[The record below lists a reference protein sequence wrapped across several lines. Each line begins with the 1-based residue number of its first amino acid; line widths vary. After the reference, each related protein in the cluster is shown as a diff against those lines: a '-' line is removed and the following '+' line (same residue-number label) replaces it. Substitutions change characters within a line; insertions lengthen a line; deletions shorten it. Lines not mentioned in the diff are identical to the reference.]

1 MLVDIREKISLPVP
15 AESVSYVIP
24 FGNLPPHSCGT
35 RAKSAD
41 LLFASHTGLIP
52 GMTIVTAPSHSGTAQ
67 LSASL
72 AHVKAAGWG
81 KGLSI
86 LTRITVMAFRHPWQ
100 SGAAIGATFIAS
112 AFQLMI
118 PQLLGRAIDQAQG
131 IGAQV
136 GAQVGAQGSSG
147 LAAQDAL
154 LWTAILLLGAS
165 VLRGLFTMVQNY
177 YSEAVGHHIG
187 YELRLACYEKIQRLS
202 FSFHDTMH
210 SGDLITIG
218 LLDLE
223 GVRMYFS
230 TALVR
235 MIFLSVL
242 IGIGAYLLLSTDIVL
257 GLLALSFVPFVGWR
271 SSVAQLRLRATWLD
285 LQERLAVLTRV
296 MEENLGG
303 IRVVRAFSAQD
314 HELEKFDAASRN
326 ALSLAH
332 QRVGI
337 RVANTSAMTL
347 SFFAAMG
354 LVLWVGGGKVIAG
367 EITVGTLASF
377 LTFMTI
383 LQMPVRQLGL
393 MVNAFARAST
403 CGARLFGLL
412 DMEIAVRDEPK
423 APDLRITDG
432 TLRFE
437 NVGFA
442 YPASPDNPAL
452 QGVTFEA
459 KRGET
464 IGIVGPP
471 GSGKST
477 IAHLIPRFYD
487 VTGGRIT
494 IDGQDIRDVRLQS
507 LRRSVV
513 VVQQDSFLFTTTIEN
528 NIAYGDPWAR
538 EAQIAKAS
546 ESAQLHNYVL
556 GLPSS
561 YGTVVGERGV
571 SLSGGQRQRLSI
583 ARAVMLKPAVMVFDD
598 STAAIDAAT
607 EQRIRSAMRRYASE
621 RVTIVVAHRL
631 SSLMHADRI
640 LFVED
645 GRIVEQ
651 GTHEQLLAI
660 GGRYK
665 ALYDL
670 QIRPDDEALVG

>member
-1 MLVDIREKISLPVP
+1 M
-15 AESVSYVIP
+15 A
-24 FGNLPPHSCGT
+24 
-35 RAKSAD
+35 
-41 LLFASHTGLIP
+41 
-52 GMTIVTAPSHSGTAQ
+52 
-67 LSASL
+67 L
-72 AHVKAAGWG
+72 ATAAGWG
-81 KGLSI
+81 RGLFT
-86 LTRITVMAFRHPWQ
+86 LVRITMMAFRHPWQ
-100 SGAAIGATFIAS
+100 SGFAIGATLVAS
-112 AFQLMI
+112 TFQLMI
-118 PQLLGRAIDQAQG
+118 PRLLGQAVDHTQMAMSG
-131 IGAQV
+131 GAAGQ
-136 GAQVGAQGSSG
+136 
-147 LAAQDAL
+147 AAQDAL
-154 LWTAILLLGAS
+154 LTTALLLLGAS

-202 FSFHDTMH
+202 FSFHDTVH

-235 MIFLSVL
+235 MILLSIL
-242 IGIGAYLLLSTDIVL
+242 IGIGAYMLLSTDIVL

-271 SSVAQLRLRATWLD
+271 SSATQLRLRATWLD
-285 LQERLAVLTRV
+285 LQERLSVLTRI

-303 IRVVRAFSAQD
+303 IRVVRAFAAQD
-314 HELEKFDAASRN
+314 HELSKFEAASKN
-326 ALSLAH
+326 ALALAH

-337 RVANTSAMTL
+337 RVLNTSAMTF
-347 SFFAAMG
+347 SFFLAMG
-354 LVLWVGGGKVIAG
+354 LVLFVGGGKVTSG

-403 CGARLFGLL
+403 CGSRLFSLL
-412 DMEIAVRDEPK
+412 DLDIAIKD
-423 APDLRITDG
+423 APDAKELAVTDG
-432 TLRFE
+432 VLRFE
-437 NVGFA
+437 NVSFA
-442 YPASPDNPAL
+442 YPGSEKRTVLHD
-452 QGVTFEA
+452 VSFEA
-459 KRGET
+459 RRGQT

-487 VTGGRIT
+487 VSGGKIT
-494 IDGQDIRDVRLQS
+494 IDGQDIRKATLQS
-507 LRRSVV
+507 LRRAVA

-528 NIAYGDPWAR
+528 NIAYGDPWAKEGR
-538 EAQIAKAS
+538 IERAS

-556 GLPSS
+556 GLPTG
-561 YGTVVGERGV
+561 YDTVVGERGV

-583 ARAVMLKPAVMVFDD
+583 ARALMLKPAVMVFDD

-607 EQRIRSAMRRYASE
+607 EQRIRSAMRRYAAD
-621 RVTIVVAHRL
+621 RVTIIVAHRL
-631 SSLMHADRI
+631 SSLMHADQI

-645 GRIVEQ
+645 GRIVER
-651 GTHEQLLAI
+651 GTHQALLVL

-670 QIRPDDEALVG
+670 QVRPGDEVLSA

>member
-1 MLVDIREKISLPVP
+1 
-15 AESVSYVIP
+15 
-24 FGNLPPHSCGT
+24 
-35 RAKSAD
+35 
-41 LLFASHTGLIP
+41 
-52 GMTIVTAPSHSGTAQ
+52 
-67 LSASL
+67 
-72 AHVKAAGWG
+72 
-81 KGLSI
+81 
-86 LTRITVMAFRHPWQ
+86 
-100 SGAAIGATFIAS
+100 
-112 AFQLMI
+112 
-118 PQLLGRAIDQAQG
+118 
-131 IGAQV
+131 
-136 GAQVGAQGSSG
+136 
-147 LAAQDAL
+147 
-154 LWTAILLLGAS
+154 
-165 VLRGLFTMVQNY
+165 
-177 YSEAVGHHIG
+177 
-187 YELRLACYEKIQRLS
+187 
-202 FSFHDTMH
+202 
-210 SGDLITIG
+210 
-218 LLDLE
+218 
-223 GVRMYFS
+223 
-230 TALVR
+230 
-235 MIFLSVL
+235 
-242 IGIGAYLLLSTDIVL
+242 
-257 GLLALSFVPFVGWR
+257 
-271 SSVAQLRLRATWLD
+271 
-285 LQERLAVLTRV
+285 V

-303 IRVVRAFSAQD
+303 IRVVRAFAAQD
-314 HELEKFDAASRN
+314 HELDKFDTASRS
-326 ALSLAH
+326 ALELAH

-347 SFFAAMG
+347 SFFAAMC
-354 LVLWVGGGKVIAG
+354 LVLFVGGGKVMAG

-412 DMEIAVRDEPK
+412 DLDVAVKDEPD
-423 APDLRITDG
+423 ARPLQLTEG

-442 YPASPDNPAL
+442 YPASPENPVL
-452 QGVTFEA
+452 EGVSFEA
-459 KRGET
+459 RRGQT

-494 IDGQDIRDVRLQS
+494 LDGQDIRSVTLKS

-528 NIAYGDPWAR
+528 NIAYGDPWAK
-538 EAQIAKAS
+538 ENQISRAA

-556 GLPSS
+556 GLPAS

-607 EQRIRSAMRRYASE
+607 EQRIRYAMRRYASE
-621 RVTIVVAHRL
+621 RVTLIVAHRL

-651 GTHEQLLAI
+651 GTHAELLAEN
-660 GGRYK
+660 GRYR

-670 QIRPDDEALVG
+670 QVRPGDDALTG

>member
-1 MLVDIREKISLPVP
+1 
-15 AESVSYVIP
+15 
-24 FGNLPPHSCGT
+24 
-35 RAKSAD
+35 
-41 LLFASHTGLIP
+41 
-52 GMTIVTAPSHSGTAQ
+52 MTIENSNGARK

-72 AHVKAAGWG
+72 AHVHAAGWG

-86 LTRITVMAFRHPWQ
+86 LTRITVMALRHPWQ
-100 SGAAIGATFIAS
+100 SAAAIGATFIAS

-118 PQLLGRAIDQAQG
+118 PQLLGRAVDEAQG
-131 IGAQV
+131 ITNG
-136 GAQVGAQGSSG
+136 GS
-147 LAAQDAL
+147 AAAVAQDAL
-154 LWTAILLLGAS
+154 LATALLLLGAS
-165 VLRGLFTMVQNY
+165 ILRGLFTMVQNY

-202 FSFHDTMH
+202 FSFHDGVH
-210 SGDLITIG
+210 SGDLITIV

-230 TALVR
+230 TAFVR
-235 MIFLSVL
+235 LFFLSVL
-242 IGIGAYLLLSTDIVL
+242 IGIGAYLMISTDLVL

-271 SSVAQLRLRATWLD
+271 SSVTQLRLRATWLD
-285 LQERLAVLTRV
+285 LQERLQVLTRV

-303 IRVVRAFSAQD
+303 IRVVRAFAAQD
-314 HELEKFDAASRN
+314 HEMDKFEAASRN
-326 ALSLAH
+326 ALNLAH

-337 RVANTSAMTL
+337 RVANTSAMTF

-354 LVLWVGGGKVIAG
+354 LVLWVGGGKVMSG

-412 DMEIAVRDEPK
+412 DLEIAVRDDEK
-423 APDLRITDG
+423 AADLTVTEG
-432 TLRFE
+432 TLRFN
-437 NVGFA
+437 NVSFA
-442 YPASPDNPAL
+442 YPSAPEQNVL
-452 QGVTFEA
+452 QDVNFEA
-459 KRGET
+459 RRGET

-477 IAHLIPRFYD
+477 LAHLIPRFYD
-487 VTGGRIT
+487 VTGGSIT
-494 IDGQDIRDVRLQS
+494 IDGQDIRKIRLKS

-528 NIAYGDPWAR
+528 NIAYGDPWAK
-538 EAQIAKAS
+538 EQNIARAS

-556 GLPSS
+556 GLPSA

-583 ARAVMLKPAVMVFDD
+583 ARALMLKPTVMVFDD
-598 STAAIDAAT
+598 STAAIDAGT
-607 EQRIRSAMRRYASE
+607 EQRIRSAMRRYASD
-621 RVTIVVAHRL
+621 RVTIIVAHRL

-640 LFVED
+640 LFIE
-645 GRIVEQ
+645 GGQIVEQ
-651 GTHEQLLAI
+651 GTHEELLAM
-660 GGRYK
+660 GGRYR

-670 QIRPDDEALVG
+670 QIRPDDDAMSA

>member
-1 MLVDIREKISLPVP
+1 M
-15 AESVSYVIP
+15 
-24 FGNLPPHSCGT
+24 T
-35 RAKSAD
+35 
-41 LLFASHTGLIP
+41 ASSTG
-52 GMTIVTAPSHSGTAQ
+52 GAAQ

-112 AFQLMI
+112 SFQLMI
-118 PQLLGRAIDQAQG
+118 PELLGRAVDQAQG
-131 IGAQV
+131 IMA
-136 GAQVGAQGSSG
+136 SG
-147 LAAQDAL
+147 GLGVEAQDAL
-154 LWTAILLLGAS
+154 LWTALLLLGAS
-165 VLRGLFTMVQNY
+165 VARGLFTMVQNY

-202 FSFHDTMH
+202 FSFHDSMH
-210 SGDLITIG
+210 SGDLITVG

-242 IGIGAYLLLSTDIVL
+242 IGIGAYLLLSTDVVL

-271 SSVAQLRLRATWLD
+271 SSVTQLRLRATWLD

-303 IRVVRAFSAQD
+303 IRVVRAFSAQK
-314 HELEKFDAASRN
+314 HELEKFDDASRN
-326 ALSLAH
+326 ALTLAH

-337 RVANTSAMTL
+337 RVANTSAMTF

-354 LVLWVGGGKVIAG
+354 LVLWVGGGKVTAG

-403 CGARLFGLL
+403 CGSRLFGLL
-412 DMEIAVRDEPK
+412 DMEIAVKDDPK
-423 APDLRITDG
+423 APALKITEG

-442 YPASPDNPAL
+442 YPAAPDNPVL
-452 QGVTFEA
+452 QAISFEA

-487 VTGGRIT
+487 TTEGRIT
-494 IDGQDIRDVRLQS
+494 IDGQNIRDVRLQS
-507 LRRSVV
+507 LRRAVV

-538 EAQIAKAS
+538 ENQIARAS

-583 ARAVMLKPAVMVFDD
+583 ARALMLKPAVMIFDD

-607 EQRIRSAMRRYASE
+607 EQRIRSAMRRYASD
-621 RVTIVVAHRL
+621 RVTLIVAHRL

-651 GTHEQLLAI
+651 GSHQDLLAL
-660 GGRYK
+660 GGRYR

-670 QIRPDDEALVG
+670 QIRPDDETLAG

>member
-1 MLVDIREKISLPVP
+1 MV
-15 AESVSYVIP
+15 
-24 FGNLPPHSCGT
+24 
-35 RAKSAD
+35 
-41 LLFASHTGLIP
+41 
-52 GMTIVTAPSHSGTAQ
+52 
-67 LSASL
+67 
-72 AHVKAAGWG
+72 
-81 KGLSI
+81 
-86 LTRITVMAFRHPWQ
+86 RITMMAFRHPWQ
-100 SGAAIGATFIAS
+100 SGFAIGATLVAS
-112 AFQLMI
+112 TFQLMI
-118 PQLLGRAIDQAQG
+118 PRLLGQAVDHTQMAMSG
-131 IGAQV
+131 GAAGQ
-136 GAQVGAQGSSG
+136 
-147 LAAQDAL
+147 AAQDAL
-154 LWTAILLLGAS
+154 LTTALLLLGAS

-202 FSFHDTMH
+202 FSFHDTVH

-235 MIFLSVL
+235 MILLTVL
-242 IGIGAYLLLSTDIVL
+242 IGIGAYMLLSTDMVL

-271 SSVAQLRLRATWLD
+271 SSVTQLRLRATWLD
-285 LQERLAVLTRV
+285 LQERLSVLTRI

-303 IRVVRAFSAQD
+303 IRVVRAFAAQD
-314 HELEKFDAASRN
+314 HEMSKFEAASKN
-326 ALSLAH
+326 ALALAH

-337 RVANTSAMTL
+337 RVINTSAMTF

-354 LVLWVGGGKVIAG
+354 LVLFVGGGKVMSG

-403 CGARLFGLL
+403 CGSRLFNLL
-412 DMEIAVRDEPK
+412 DLDISIKD
-423 APDLRITDG
+423 APDARDLAVTDG
-432 TLRFE
+432 VLRFE
-437 NVGFA
+437 NVSFA
-442 YPASPDNPAL
+442 YPGSEKRTVLHD
-452 QGVTFEA
+452 VSFEA
-459 KRGET
+459 RRGQT

-487 VTGGRIT
+487 VTGGKIT
-494 IDGQDIRDVRLQS
+494 IDGQDIRKATLQS
-507 LRRSVV
+507 LRRAVA

-528 NIAYGDPWAR
+528 NIAYGDPWAKEGR
-538 EAQIAKAS
+538 IERAS

-556 GLPSS
+556 GLPTG

-583 ARAVMLKPAVMVFDD
+583 ARALMLKPAVMVFDD

-607 EQRIRSAMRRYASE
+607 EQRIRSAMRRYAAD
-621 RVTIVVAHRL
+621 RVTIIVAHRL
-631 SSLMHADRI
+631 SSLMHADQI

-645 GRIVEQ
+645 GRIVER
-651 GTHEQLLAI
+651 GTHAALLAL

-665 ALYDL
+665 ALYEL
-670 QIRPDDEALVG
+670 QVRPGDEVLSA